1 MKYRAEIDGLR
12 AIAVI
17 PVVFYRAGFDV
28 LKGGFVGVDI
38 FFVISGYLITTIIK
52 TELDEDRFSLVQF
65 YERRARRIL
74 PALFLVILVALPL
87 AWIWLPPRA
96 MEEFLQSI
104 FSVSLFSSNI
114 FFWQESGYFDTA
126 TELKPLLHTWTLAI
140 EEQYY
145 ILFPL
150 FLMFMKPFGTRR
162 TFIVLVVALVM
173 SLGLAQWGSSA
184 KPVATFYLLP
194 TRAWELAIGSLV
206 AFQLMYSS
214 WTPSRMVSQ
223 GASLAGFAL
232 IVFSVFAY
240 SADTPYP
247 SLYTAAPTLGTAL
260 VILFARPG
268 TWVKALLSLK
278 VLVGIGLISY
288 SAYLWHQPLLVF
300 ARYQF
305 AIEGPSMFVMASLA
319 ILTFILAYLSWKYVE
334 TPFRK
339 RALYSRGQVFR
350 ASAAGIAACMSLGV
364 VGMATNGKLLQ
375 PDATTYHVELLDYN
389 PDNRTLQEATWD
401 PLRDLSGD
409 PHYRVDNNP
418 FDRTLWFDL
427 DDERPRLLL
436 VGNSFSKDLY
446 NVLSFSEVSKVFQ
459 LARYGVQTGHIDETF
474 FGSPNYVNADVIIL
488 ASKNNWQD
496 LKHLETVLERFEADG
511 KIVAILRNIVSF
523 DEHLGGTLTLADIA
537 VIEQTRAG
545 IEDGDTIRDEA
556 DERYYEDLDALSRER
571 RSKPSVRLLDDLSVQ
586 FPRLIQLDRMGYAC
600 ALERATCYSMDE
612 KLNKFFYDYG
622 HHTLVGAR
630 FFGRRIDRIGWFDPV
645 YEAISDAPPPERAGT
660 SGTQD
665 LR

>member
-17 PVVFYRAGFDV
+17 PVVLYHAGFDV

-52 TELDEDRFSLVQF
+52 TELDEDRFSLVRF

-74 PALFLVILVALPL
+74 PALFLVILVTLPL

-96 MEEFLQSI
+96 MEEFLRSV

-150 FLMFMKPFGTRR
+150 FLIFMKPFGTRK
-162 TFIVLVVALVM
+162 TFITLVIALVI

-206 AFQLMYSS
+206 AFYFMYSS
-214 WTPSRMVSQ
+214 WTPSLRVSQ
-223 GASLAGFAL
+223 AASLAGLAL
-232 IVFSVFAY
+232 IVFSIFAY
-240 SADTPYP
+240 SAGTPYP
-247 SLYTAAPTLGTAL
+247 SLYTVAPTLGTAM
-260 VILFARPG
+260 VILFAGPG
-268 TWVKALLSLK
+268 TWVRSLLSLK
-278 VLVGIGLISY
+278 VLVGIGLVSY

-305 AIEGPSMFVMASLA
+305 ALEGPPLPVMGLLS

-334 TPFRK
+334 TPFRN
-339 RALYSRGQVFR
+339 RTLYSRGQIFR
-350 ASAAGIAACMSLGV
+350 ASAAGMAACMSLGI
-364 VGMATNGKLLQ
+364 VGVATQGRLLQ
-375 PDATTYHVELLDYN
+375 PDTTTYHVELLDYVS
-389 PDNRTLQEATWD
+389 DNRALQEASWD
-401 PLRDLSGD
+401 PLRDMSGNE
-409 PHYRVDNNP
+409 HYRVDNNP

-446 NVLSFSEVSKVFQ
+446 NVLSFSDASKVFQ
-459 LARYGVQTGHIDETF
+459 MARYGVQIGDIDETF
-474 FGSPNYVNADVIIL
+474 YDSPNYLNADVIIL
-488 ASKNNWQD
+488 ASKNNERD
-496 LKHLETVLERFEADG
+496 IDHLEAVLERLHSDG
-511 KIVAILRNIVSF
+511 KIVAILRNIISF
-523 DEHLGGTLTLADIA
+523 DEHLGGTLTLADVA
-537 VIEQTRAG
+537 VIEQTRVG

-556 DERYYEDLDALSRER
+556 DDLYFEDLGELARQWASR
-571 RSKPSVRLLDDLSVQ
+571 PSVRLMDDLAVR
-586 FPRLIQLDRMGYAC
+586 FPRLIQLDRMRYAC
-600 ALERATCYSMDE
+600 AREKATCFSMDE
-612 KLNKFFYDYG
+612 RLNKYFYDYG
-622 HHTLVGAR
+622 HHTLEGAR
-630 FFGRRIDRIGWFDPV
+630 FFGERIDRIGWLNPV
-645 YEAISDAPPPERAGT
+645 YDAMSDVSDGARA
-660 SGTQD
+660 SSSSPNE

>member
-1 MKYRAEIDGLR
+1 MKYRPEIDGLR

-17 PVVFYRAGFDV
+17 PVVFYHAGFDV

-52 TELDEDRFSLVQF
+52 TELDEDRFNLVQF

-87 AWIWLPPRA
+87 SWIWLPPRA
-96 MEEFLQSI
+96 MEEFLRSV
-104 FSVSLFSSNI
+104 FSVSLFASNI

-162 TFIVLVVALVM
+162 TFIVLAIALII

-194 TRAWELAIGSLV
+194 TRAWELAIGSIV
-206 AFQLMYSS
+206 AFQLMYSNWS
-214 WTPSRMVSQ
+214 PSLRISQ
-223 GASLAGFAL
+223 GGSLAGFAL

-247 SLYTAAPTLGTAL
+247 SLYTVAPTLGTAL

-268 TWVKALLSLK
+268 TWVKSLLSLK
-278 VLVGIGLISY
+278 ALVGIGLISY

-305 AIEGPSMFVMASLA
+305 ALEGPSLFVTGMLA
-319 ILTFILAYLSWKYVE
+319 ILTFLLAYLSWKYVE
-334 TPFRK
+334 TPFRN
-339 RALYSRGQVFR
+339 RTLYSREQVFR
-350 ASAAGIAACMSLGV
+350 ASAVGMAACMSLGL
-364 VGMATNGKLLQ
+364 VGIATNGKLLQ
-375 PDATTYHVELLDYN
+375 PDATTYQVALLDYDS
-389 PDNRTLQEATWD
+389 DNRALQEATWD
-401 PLRDLSGD
+401 PLRDLSGN

-446 NVLSFSEVSKVFQ
+446 NVLSFSDASKVFQ
-459 LARYGVQTGHIDETF
+459 LARYGIQIGNIDETF
-474 FGSPNYVNADVIIL
+474 YDSPNYLNADVIIL
-488 ASKNNWQD
+488 ASKSNWND

-511 KIVAILRNIVSF
+511 KVFAILRNIVSF

-556 DERYYEDLDALSRER
+556 DERYFEDLEQLSQER
-571 RSKPSVRLLDDLSVQ
+571 GASLSVRLLDDLSAR
-586 FPRLIQLDRMGYAC
+586 FPQLIQLDRMGYAC
-600 ALERATCYSMDE
+600 SRERSTCFSMDE
-612 KLNKFFYDYG
+612 QLNKYFYDYG
-622 HHTLVGAR
+622 HHTLEGAR
-630 FFGRRIDRIGWFDPV
+630 FFGRRIDRIGWLDPV
-645 YEAISDAPPPERAGT
+645 YDAVSRISNDERKRT
-660 SGTQD
+660 PRSHE